1 MESFMNIKYFDNAA
15 TTKVAEEV
23 LNEMLPYLKEKFGN
37 PSSMYTLGR
46 SSKRAIEEARKKVAE
61 LINCEPNEIYF
72 TSSGSESDNT
82 VIKGIAY
89 QNYNKGK
96 TAKSGKFKQFAC
108 DVDNAQDIAAHRL
121 ESIVIESAAD
131 NPKDAKW
138 LLTKK
143 FPDIYG
149 DRTYN
154 ETKIDANV
162 KTELL
167 AKLERPL
174 PELDDDD

>member
-1 MESFMNIKYFDNAA
+1 MANKYNVKLTPELSKKFCEVIMNGHSINAA
-15 TTKVAEEV
+15 CGKV
-23 LNEMLPYLKEKFGN
+23 
-37 PSSMYTLGR
+37 
-46 SSKRAIEEARKKVAE
+46 
-61 LINCEPNEIYF
+61 
-72 TSSGSESDNT
+72 
-82 VIKGIAY
+82 GIVRQTFY
-89 QNYNKGK
+89 NWYNKGK

>member
-1 MESFMNIKYFDNAA
+1 MANKYNAKLTPELSKKFCEILMNGHSINAA
-15 TTKVAEEV
+15 CGKVGIV
-23 LNEMLPYLKEKFGN
+23 
-37 PSSMYTLGR
+37 
-46 SSKRAIEEARKKVAE
+46 RKTFY
-61 LINCEPNEIYF
+61 NW
-72 TSSGSESDNT
+72 
-82 VIKGIAY
+82 
-89 QNYNKGK
+89 YNKGK
-96 TAKSGKFKQFAC
+96 TAKSGKYKQFTC
-108 DVDNAQDIAAHRL
+108 DVDNAQDIAVHRL

-143 FPDIYG
+143 FPDMYG

-174 PELDDDD
+174 PELEDDD

>member
-1 MESFMNIKYFDNAA
+1 MANRYNSKLTPELSEKLCEALAEGHSILAA
-15 TTKVAEEV
+15 CSTVGIVENTYR
-23 LNEMLPYLKEKFGN
+23 NWYNRGKE
-37 PSSMYTLGR
+37 
-46 SSKRAIEEARKKVAE
+46 
-61 LINCEPNEIYF
+61 
-72 TSSGSESDNT
+72 
-82 VIKGIAY
+82 
-89 QNYNKGK
+89 
-96 TAKSGKFKQFAC
+96 AKSGKYKQFYC
-108 DVDNAQDIAAHRL
+108 DVTNAHNKAAHKL
-121 ESIVIESAAD
+121 ENIVIESAAD

-174 PELDDDD
+174 PELEEDDT

>member
-1 MESFMNIKYFDNAA
+1 MANKYNVKLTPELSKKFCEVIMNGHSINAA
-15 TTKVAEEV
+15 CGK
-23 LNEMLPYLKEKFGN
+23 
-37 PSSMYTLGR
+37 LGIVR
-46 SSKRAIEEARKKVAE
+46 QTFY
-61 LINCEPNEIYF
+61 NW
-72 TSSGSESDNT
+72 
-82 VIKGIAY
+82 
-89 QNYNKGK
+89 YNKGK

-108 DVDNAQDIAAHRL
+108 DVDNAQDIAAHRV

>member
-1 MESFMNIKYFDNAA
+1 MANKYNSKLTPELSAKLCEALSEGHSILAA
-15 TTKVAEEV
+15 CSTVGIVEQTYR
-23 LNEMLPYLKEKFGN
+23 NWYNRGKE
-37 PSSMYTLGR
+37 
-46 SSKRAIEEARKKVAE
+46 
-61 LINCEPNEIYF
+61 
-72 TSSGSESDNT
+72 
-82 VIKGIAY
+82 
-89 QNYNKGK
+89 
-96 TAKSGKFKQFAC
+96 AKSGKYKQFYC
-108 DVDNAQDIAAHRL
+108 DVTNARNKAAHKL
-121 ESIVIESAAD
+121 ESIVIESAVD

-154 ETKIDANV
+154 ETKIDANI

-174 PELDDDD
+174 PELEDDD

>member
-1 MESFMNIKYFDNAA
+1 MANKYNAKLTPELSDKLCEVLMKGHSINAA
-15 TTKVAEEV
+15 CGKV
-23 LNEMLPYLKEKFGN
+23 GI
-37 PSSMYTLGR
+37 
-46 SSKRAIEEARKKVAE
+46 SKQTFH
-61 LINCEPNEIYF
+61 NW
-72 TSSGSESDNT
+72 
-82 VIKGIAY
+82 
-89 QNYNKGK
+89 YNKGK
-96 TAKSGKFKQFAC
+96 TAKSGKFKQFVC

-121 ESIVIESAAD
+121 ENIVIESAAD

-174 PELDDDD
+174 PELEEDDT